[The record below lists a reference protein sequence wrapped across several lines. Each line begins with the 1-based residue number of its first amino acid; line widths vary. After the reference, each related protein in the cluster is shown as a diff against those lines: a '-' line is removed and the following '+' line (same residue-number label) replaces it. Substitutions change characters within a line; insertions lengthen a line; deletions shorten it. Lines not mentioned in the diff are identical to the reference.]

1 MGPNLFRDENFVKKY
16 YRYFS
21 FRSIMAPK
29 NKDKNQ
35 SKPEKCAELKEGW
48 ADHLPLKY
56 DDKTY
61 GERFGIQFFVENFNS
76 SVHESSSDL
85 DDDILQIF
93 NVLCLVAFNSLKTEN
108 DINDLRA
115 QAASGKTK
123 MQSLMQPWTLHH

>member
-1 MGPNLFRDENFVKKY
+1 
-16 YRYFS
+16 
-21 FRSIMAPK
+21 MAPK

-48 ADHLPLKY
+48 AEHSPFKS
-56 DDKTY
+56 DDKAY

-76 SVHESSSDL
+76 SVLENSSDA

-93 NVLCLVAFNSLKTEN
+93 DVFCLMAFNSLKTEN

-115 QAASGKTK
+115 KAALLNHLISITFSPIITRLLSSIQFSISILAVERFPIVFGT
-123 MQSLMQPWTLHH
+123 